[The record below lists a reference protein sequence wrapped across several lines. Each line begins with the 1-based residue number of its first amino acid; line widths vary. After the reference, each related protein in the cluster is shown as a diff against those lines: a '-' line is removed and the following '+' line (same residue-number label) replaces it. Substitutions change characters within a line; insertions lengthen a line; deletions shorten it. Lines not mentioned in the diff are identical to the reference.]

1 MYSKQPLLGILS
13 GICLVACADEVL
25 NKSPVEATTNE
36 EVEQPEEPES
46 GDPPQEDLSM
56 FPPEIVAGV
65 GIGPAKLG
73 DTYGEL
79 YEKIG
84 PPDSSFEYYRIV
96 FAVWLRHGIEI
107 VFSVGEDGELSE
119 TSSIVS
125 VGTKLMDGFAGEVM
139 PGMRRSEVEALIGA
153 CADVVDDVHCYHPVG
168 LYLGFGA
175 DDVIHTV
182 AVHPTYTARSGP
194 PEMAFS
200 VGGEL

>member
-1 MYSKQPLLGILS
+1 MRFQTTIVSFIFAIFQVS
-13 GICLVACADEVL
+13 CADKVL
-25 NKSPVEATTNE
+25 NTSSDTEGDSDPL
-36 EVEQPEEPES
+36 EPS
-46 GDPPQEDLSM
+46 HDTPPGDPPEEDLSM
-56 FPPEIVAGV
+56 FPPEIVAGI
-65 GIGPAKLG
+65 GIGAAKLG

-96 FAVWLRHGIEI
+96 FAVWLSHGIEI

-125 VGTKLMDGFAGEVM
+125 VGTKLRDGFAGEVM
-139 PGMRRSEVEALIGA
+139 PGMRRSDVEALIGA

-168 LYLGFGA
+168 LYLGFGT

-182 AVHPTYTARSGP
+182 AVHPPYTARSGP
-194 PEMAFS
+194 PEMEFS